1 VNLSPVVF
9 PGFEEHM
16 TLTERLSE
24 EMKAAMKSKDD
35 LRLSAIRMVRSA
47 VKNKEIDAR
56 RELADQEVVEVLS
69 TLVKQR
75 RESIR
80 MFAEAGRNELVAKE
94 EKELAILLEFLPQQL
109 GRDEVEAIVEK
120 VIAECG
126 AQGSRDMGK
135 VMKLL
140 MPHVAGRADG
150 KMVSD
155 VVRGKL
161 G

>member
-1 VNLSPVVF
+1 
-9 PGFEEHM
+9 M
-16 TLTERLSE
+16 RERLAD
-24 EMKAAMKSKDD
+24 EMKNAMKAKDD

-47 VKNKEIDAR
+47 IKNKEIEIRGD
-56 RELADQEVVEVLS
+56 LTDQEIIEVLS

-80 MFAEAGRNELVAKE
+80 MFMDAGRDDLVAKE

-109 GRDEVEAIVEK
+109 GRDEVAALVGK

-126 AQGSRDMGK
+126 AQGARDMGK

-150 KMVSD
+150 KMVSEL
-155 VVRGKL
+155 VKEQL